1 MISGK
6 SANTILRLYDNSIHN
21 LNTHYNNTRMETRK
35 KKQID
40 TNSLKILFLSDLD
53 KLMYVV
59 GSLVQFSKEVNQWKQ
74 DDYLALT
81 MELDKFYSVHSTRTN
96 DLIHTLERLDNA
108 KLEYAKLKALH
119 EEVAAMNE
127 QQATIINELLQRGA

>member
-1 MISGK
+1 
-6 SANTILRLYDNSIHN
+6 
-21 LNTHYNNTRMETRK
+21 METRK

-59 GSLVQFSKEVNQWKQ
+59 GCLVKFSKEVNQWKQ
-74 DDYLALT
+74 DEYLTLT

-119 EEVAAMNE
+119 DEVAAVNE
-127 QQATIINELLQRGA
+127 RQATIINELLQRGA

>member
-1 MISGK
+1 
-6 SANTILRLYDNSIHN
+6 
-21 LNTHYNNTRMETRK
+21 
-35 KKQID
+35 
-40 TNSLKILFLSDLD
+40 
-53 KLMYVV
+53 
-59 GSLVQFSKEVNQWKQ
+59 
-74 DDYLALT
+74 

>member
-6 SANTILRLYDNSIHN
+6 STNTILTLYDNSIYN
-21 LNTHYNNTRMETRK
+21 SNTHYNNTGMETRK

-74 DDYLALT
+74 DEYLALT

-127 QQATIINELLQRGA
+127 RQATIINELLQKGA